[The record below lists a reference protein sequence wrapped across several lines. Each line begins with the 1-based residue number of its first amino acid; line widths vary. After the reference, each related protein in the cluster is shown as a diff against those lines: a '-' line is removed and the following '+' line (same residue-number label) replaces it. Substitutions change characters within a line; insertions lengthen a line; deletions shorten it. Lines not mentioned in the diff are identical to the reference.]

1 MKTDLG
7 GLRVKFDQEEGL
19 LRPGEELEV
28 SHIGGV
34 SSETSITSGPPSAR

>member
-19 LRPGEELEV
+19 LKTGEGQEI
-28 SHIGGV
+28 SHI
-34 SSETSITSGPPSAR
+34 